1 MSKAFL
7 TLSEASGLIA
17 KRKLLPVEL
26 TQACLAQIDMHD
38 SDIHAFVTVTRER
51 ALADA
56 RRAEV
61 EIKASGPKSA
71 LHGIPI
77 GLKDIINTAGILT
90 TCQSGHNVNNV
101 PAVDATCAAAL
112 AKAGSVLMGK
122 LTTHE
127 FADGGPSF
135 DNPWPPSRNPWNT
148 DHFTAGSSSGTGA
161 AVPAGMILGG
171 LGTDTGGSIRGPASL
186 CGIVGIKPTYGLVS
200 RAGVAPAAYSLDHIG
215 PMAWTTEDC
224 ALMLQVLAGYDPKD
238 PASANRAV
246 PDYTAELPK
255 GGKGL
260 RIGVISRWHETD
272 RPVAPAVQA
281 GIDNAIKVYKA
292 LGAEVREIKLSSL
305 HEYAA
310 AGFFI
315 ATAER
320 AAAYEQMMLEA
331 PEKFG
336 QRYRDRLVLGSFCT
350 SMDYVQA
357 MRRRRELLAEISAAM
372 ADIDV
377 VLTAGNPDE
386 APLIDKVPRWDNLDK
401 PNFTMP
407 FNLTGLPAICVP
419 SGFGPNGLP
428 VSIQLAAKPFQE
440 ATLFRAAHAFEVATP
455 FRQRRPTL
463 VLEKAAA

>member
-7 TLSEASGLIA
+7 TIAEASSLIA
-17 KRKLLPVEL
+17 KKKLSPVEL
-26 TQACLAQIDMHD
+26 TEACLAQIDAHEAE
-38 SDIHAFVTVTRER
+38 IHAFVTVTRER
-51 ALADA
+51 AIADA
-56 RRAEV
+56 KKAEA
-61 EIKASGPKSA
+61 EIMASGPKSP

-77 GLKDIINTAGILT
+77 GLKDIIDTAGILT
-90 TCQSGHNVNNV
+90 TCQSGHNINNV
-101 PAVDATCAAAL
+101 PAKDATCAAAL
-112 AKAGSVLMGK
+112 ASAGTVLMGK

-148 DHFTAGSSSGTGA
+148 KHFTAGSSSGTGA

-171 LGTDTGGSIRGPASL
+171 LGTDTGGSIRGPAAL
-186 CGIVGIKPTYGLVS
+186 CGIVGIKATYGLVS

-224 ALMLQVLAGYDPKD
+224 ALMLQALAGYDATD
-238 PASANRAV
+238 PASANRPV
-246 PDYTAELPK
+246 PNYTAELPK
-255 GGKGL
+255 GAKGL
-260 RIGVISRWHETD
+260 KIGVLRRWHEDD
-272 RPVAPAVQA
+272 RPVAPAVQK
-281 GIDNAIKVYKA
+281 GIDNAIAVYKA
-292 LGAEVREIKLSSL
+292 LGAEVKEIHLSSL
-305 HEYAA
+305 HDYAA

-315 ATAER
+315 STAER
-320 AAAYEQMMLEA
+320 AAAYEQMMLDA
-331 PEKFG
+331 PMNFG

-357 MRRRRELLAEISAAM
+357 VRRRRELLAEITAAM
-372 ADIDV
+372 ADVDV

-419 SGFGPNGLP
+419 SGFGPKGLP
-428 VSIQLAAKPFQE
+428 VSIQLAAKPFAE
-440 ATLFRAAHAFEVATP
+440 AMLFRAAHAFEVATP
-455 FRQRRPTL
+455 FRQRRPEL